1 VCVSGCGSQTVE
13 VFGAPQVHDGG
24 FFAVVAVNWDDE
36 EAHPLTIDFAEIGA
50 ADDSMTEC
58 VVIDLWT
65 GNHIGT
71 YRGKYMEAVP
81 IKSHDNVSLKIK
93 CKNKKSTTAEL

>member
-1 VCVSGCGSQTVE
+1 M
-13 VFGAPQVHDGG
+13 
-24 FFAVVAVNWDDE
+24 
-36 EAHPLTIDFAEIGA
+36 TIDFTEIGA

-58 VVIDLWT
+58 AVIDLWT

-71 YRGKYMEAVP
+71 YHGKYMEPVP

-93 CKNKKSTTAEL
+93 CNNKKSTTVEL